1 MYRVTNNES
10 DRPQPTALDQFRF
23 QFPFPDRLRIDRYT
37 CTCCCLS
44 VCLSIRSVG
53 SGRWACKQQQD
64 ATVQYCTVLCVVQQ
78 SIYVINPPACLFVRL
93 DRDQCCYAMFLSS
106 KKVCMYGTH
115 VSFFFFFSGPRLFYL
130 LVRCITWYMLP
141 VLYVPVPICART
153 CICICTRRNG
163 LMPRRAGR
171 HKPQGQNINN
181 RKIEFPSPF
190 YTL

>member
-78 SIYVINPPACLFVRL
+78 SIYVIRSTSLSVCPSRQGSVLLCDVLVLQESMYVRHTCIL
-93 DRDQCCYAMFLSS
+93 L
-106 KKVCMYGTH
+106 
-115 VSFFFFFSGPRLFYL
+115 FFFFRSS
-130 LVRCITWYMLP
+130 LVLP
-141 VLYVPVPICART
+141 VGAMHYMIHATGTLCTCTYLCPYLY
-153 CICICTRRNG
+153 
-163 LMPRRAGR
+163 LYL
-171 HKPQGQNINN
+171 
-181 RKIEFPSPF
+181 
-190 YTL
+190 YTP